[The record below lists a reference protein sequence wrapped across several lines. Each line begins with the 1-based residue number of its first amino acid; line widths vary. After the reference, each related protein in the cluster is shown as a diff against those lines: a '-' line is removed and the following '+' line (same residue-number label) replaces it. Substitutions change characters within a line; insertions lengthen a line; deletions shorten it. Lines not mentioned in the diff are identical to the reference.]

1 MKTTILMLIFITLN
15 QNKPTQL
22 IYDFKDSKDFD
33 NWYVVDDRVMG
44 GLSRGNVKLTKTGNA
59 IYFGDV
65 TTENNGGFSSLRY
78 QFNSKDVSNFNK
90 IAIELKGDG
99 TPYQFR
105 IKSDKR
111 QRFSYVSNFKT
122 SDNWETIIIPLNE
135 FTPQFRGRKVNVQ
148 NFKGDKIEEIAFLI
162 GNKIKESFKLEIKSI
177 TLIK

>member
-1 MKTTILMLIFITLN
+1 MLMLIILN
-15 QNKPTQL
+15 QDKPSQV
-22 IYDFKDSKDFD
+22 IYNFMDSKGLD

-44 GLSRGNVKLTKTGNA
+44 GLSKGNVKLTETGNA

-65 TTENNGGFSSLRY
+65 TTENNGGFSLLRY
-78 QFNSKDVSNFNK
+78 QFHSIDVSNFNK
-90 IAIELKGDG
+90 IAIKLKGDG

-122 SDNWETIIIPLNE
+122 SGNWETIIIPLNK

-148 NFKGDKIEEIAFLI
+148 NFKEDKIEEIAFLI